1 MLLYSIAVRNINAI
15 HTLFFL
21 MFGSEIHLK
30 IDSALTSKVDDCSCQ
45 PKGIVFIFGIAGV
58 KGTHVDVQHVYQAFY
73 GKFNFAVL
81 IEENLTCKEL
91 AMYIDAAATYK
102 YPPFCKSRV
111 FYFAGHGGI
120 DKNQQP
126 FFHAI
131 GTEELKS
138 LSVQR
143 HILAPFK
150 RIRGS
155 DSLIFLFDCCLN
167 MVDHGE
173 YDPNAAPFAF
183 DIPPQCLVAFATS
196 PGKKS
201 WGDNLKGGAWTNRLC
216 ENLEKLRTG
225 DTLTSALDATNDAVM
240 KNSESAQP
248 PQYHSCTGP
257 VYLKGMPVFKKT
269 L

>member
-1 MLLYSIAVRNINAI
+1 MSFYFSRNINAI
-15 HTLFFL
+15 TLFSSGL
-21 MFGSEIHLK
+21 MFGSEIE
-30 IDSALTSKVDDCSCQ
+30 SALADSIQ

-58 KGTHVDVQHVYQAFY
+58 EGTKVNVQHVYQAFH

-81 IEENLTCKEL
+81 IEENLTCKDL
-91 AMYIDAAATYK
+91 ARYIKAAAEYK
-102 YPPFCKSRV
+102 YPRSCKSRV
-111 FYFAGHGGI
+111 FYFAGHGEI
-120 DKNQQP
+120 DKNRQP

-131 GTEELKS
+131 GTEEMKT

-143 HILAPFK
+143 HILAPFRSDK
-150 RIRGS
+150 CIRNY
-155 DSLIFLFDCCLN
+155 DNMIFLFDCSLT
-167 MVDHGE
+167 MVDHGK

-201 WGDNLKGGAWTNRLC
+201 YGDTLNGGAWTSRLC
-216 ENLEKLRTG
+216 GNLEKLRTG

-240 KNSESAQP
+240 KNSESTQP

-257 VYLKGMPVFKKT
+257 IYLKGMPVLK
-269 L
+269 